1 MTVKESPLKDCY
13 IIEPRVIEDERG
25 YFYESFNLR
34 SLEKEI
40 GYAPNFVQDNQ
51 SKSKY
56 GVLRGLHLQ
65 LGEYA
70 QAKLVRALEGEILDV
85 VVDGRV
91 ESPTFGKHFAI
102 NLSAENKTQLFIPRG
117 FAHGFAVL
125 SETAIIHYKADN
137 YYFKDSES
145 GLKFDDPDLN
155 IDWQIPSEQILTSE
169 RDQYQPSLKA
179 FRELLLAQKADN

>member
-1 MTVKESPLKDCY
+1 MNITETPLKGCY
-13 IIEPRVIEDERG
+13 KIEPNIFEDKRG
-25 YFYESFNLR
+25 YFYESFNKRLF
-34 SLEKEI
+34 EKGI
-40 GYAPNFVQDNQ
+40 GNSPDFVQDNQ

-85 VVDGRV
+85 VVDVRPD
-91 ESPTFGKHFAI
+91 SPTFGKSYSI
-102 NLSAENKTQLFIPRG
+102 KLSGDNKLQLFVPRG

-137 YYFKDSES
+137 YYFKDAES
-145 GLKFDDPDLN
+145 GLKYNDPELN
-155 IDWQIPSEQILTSE
+155 IDWQLPPEDIITSVRDQHLPSLTEFKQILNS
-169 RDQYQPSLKA
+169 
-179 FRELLLAQKADN
+179 NI